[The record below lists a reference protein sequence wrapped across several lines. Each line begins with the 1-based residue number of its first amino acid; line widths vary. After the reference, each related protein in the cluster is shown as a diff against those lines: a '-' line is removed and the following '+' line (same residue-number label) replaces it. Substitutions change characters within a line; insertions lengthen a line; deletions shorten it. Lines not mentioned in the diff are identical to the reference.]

1 MKCFKFIKNDIII
14 IIGGVEME
22 KVSSSEMKAIDQLCI
37 KVIGIPGIVLM
48 ENAALKVINN
58 IDDKYN
64 NFTIVCGV
72 GNNGGDG
79 LAIARHLIVEDKNVD
94 IFVLGNLDKAS
105 KDFTINYNILINLGI
120 EIQQITRSEDLKRIS
135 KSLDNSQVTID
146 SIFGT
151 GLTRNVEGLFEKTI
165 QIMNEKSKYIIS
177 VDIPSGLNADNG
189 DVLNICVKADKT
201 ITLQLP
207 KIGLS
212 TFNGKLNSGE
222 IIVEAIGIPEIAIE
236 KVLG

>member
-1 MKCFKFIKNDIII
+1 
-14 IIGGVEME
+14 
-22 KVSSSEMKAIDQLCI
+22 
-37 KVIGIPGIVLM
+37 
-48 ENAALKVINN
+48 
-58 IDDKYN
+58 
-64 NFTIVCGV
+64 
-72 GNNGGDG
+72 
-79 LAIARHLIVEDKNVD
+79 
-94 IFVLGNLDKAS
+94 
-105 KDFTINYNILINLGI
+105 
-120 EIQQITRSEDLKRIS
+120 
-135 KSLDNSQVTID
+135 
-146 SIFGT
+146 
-151 GLTRNVEGLFEKTI
+151 
-165 QIMNEKSKYIIS
+165 MNEKSKYIIS